1 MKFVE
6 TEGRILRF
14 LWFTKYIICTV
25 FTKQNTES
33 WWQAS
38 EIVVSSIIGT
48 CSQSILINMLESVG
62 KDIIT
67 AVRLR
72 KVG

>member
-6 TEGRILRF
+6 TEGRFLRF
-14 LWFTKYIICTV
+14 LWFAKYIICIV

-33 WWQAS
+33 WWQVY
-38 EIVVSSIIGT
+38 EKVVSRIIGA
-48 CSQSILINMLESVG
+48 CLINMLECTG

-72 KVG
+72 KVDKE